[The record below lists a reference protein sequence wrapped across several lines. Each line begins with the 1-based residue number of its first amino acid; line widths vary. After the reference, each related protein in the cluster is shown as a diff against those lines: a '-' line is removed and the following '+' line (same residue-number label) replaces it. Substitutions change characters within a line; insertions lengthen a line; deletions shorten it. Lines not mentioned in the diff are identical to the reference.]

1 MINKL
6 RNDTQLL
13 GIVLALISTF
23 CYSLMDVIVKYTLMY
38 TNINYSVFYFQVN
51 LLIFVN
57 LAIFGF
63 AYIKKTL
70 FVINAHPFI
79 VLIRGSISFVNFFF
93 AFYVLKLLKLDIYY
107 SIIFTSPLIATVLA
121 TIFLK
126 EKLKIVTVV
135 SISLGMLGVAIITN
149 PFSESFDTTLLL
161 PILLTILLAFSIAAT
176 GIITRKYLSQANT
189 LSVSFYIFFI
199 CSIFGFLISCYNNG
213 LHTTIIFDPHIFP
226 ALFGSAVFCVLGNL
240 LFIQAYR
247 LTPINIVAPTEYA
260 LIIWGI
266 IFGYLVFHQTTTIP
280 IIVGALI
287 VILGNFINTYM
298 NHK

>member
-6 RNDTQLL
+6 RNDTQLF

-23 CYSLMDVIVKYTLMY
+23 CYSLMDVIVKYTLTY

-51 LLIFVN
+51 LLIFLN
-57 LAIFGF
+57 LIIFGF

-70 FVINAHPFI
+70 FIINAHPLI
-79 VLIRGSISFVNFFF
+79 ILIRGSVSFVNFFF
-93 AFYVLKLLKLDIYY
+93 AFYILKLLKLDIYY

-126 EKLKIVTVV
+126 EKLQIATVV
-135 SISLGMLGVAIITN
+135 SIALGMLGVVIITN
-149 PFSESFDTTLLL
+149 PFSESFDSTLLL
-161 PILLTILLAFSIAAT
+161 PILLTVLLAFSIATT

-199 CSIFGFLISCYNNG
+199 CSIFGFLISCYKNG
-213 LHTTIIFDPHIFP
+213 LQTTILFDPHIFP
-226 ALFGSAVFCVLGNL
+226 SLLGSAIFCVFGNL

-266 IFGYLVFHQTTTIP
+266 IFGYFIFHQTTTIP
-280 IIVGALI
+280 IIIGALI

-298 NHK
+298 PRK